1 MRRLKQYLFIILAVT
16 LLMSVC
22 AMPATAAV
30 DEVVSASI
38 PYGTYVYDYN
48 GNPVVTPHAYIPT
61 ATISGEDIGVGELTR
76 PSDMEVDKDGNI
88 YILDRDYTV
97 DMSALTNVADGV
109 VSETPAEEPDTAT
122 EEPAATEATTDDTAA
137 EDTAAEDTAED
148 TTETESES
156 VDTSGFHGRLII
168 LNADYTVKMVL
179 STFVNNGKTDG
190 FAYPEGVTIAHDGTI
205 YVADTKHSRIV
216 RFKQDGTMIRTFV
229 DPELAYVSEDFTYL
243 PTKLAVDGS
252 NNMFVVAEGAKEGQ
266 ILLDEQGEF
275 NGFVGAQQVTYSVV
289 EYAWKNILTD
299 AQGDRMESFVPT
311 EYNNIIIDDSG
322 FLYVTTSAVEEE
334 DIAAAA
340 MSGAA
345 DSKTSPVKRLNPTGN
360 DVLIRKGYFS
370 TIGDISFGYDSLG
383 KPETSV
389 IEDVAL
395 GPNGRYTLLD
405 SRNNRLFT
413 YSSDGEL
420 LYAFSGDGYQIGN
433 SKIPVSIT
441 YRGDDLL
448 MLDQGTGYVTIF
460 EPTKYGTLID
470 EAYYYYKQYDYQNS
484 VAKWDQVLE
493 ENANFDIAYDGK
505 GNACMQEE
513 KYDEA
518 VKYFRYSN
526 NKERYSTALGQQR
539 AALIE
544 DYLLVIAAVV
554 IVVLFLLVKLWGW
567 IHKRNTDPKYADK
580 QGTFLNKVLYGFY
593 IMIHPFDGFWDVK
606 HEKRGSAAAASV
618 IALFLIVARI
628 ISKFFTNYLFN
639 AAYGTKISI
648 MSEILIV
655 AMPLLLWTLSN
666 WCVTT
671 LADGEGSIKDVY
683 VFTSYALLPMAL
695 FTILNTILSHFI
707 VLDEAMYITF
717 FSSLSVIWSGFL
729 IFSGN
734 TQTHRYSVLKSVI
747 SILLA
752 VVGMAIIVFLA
763 LVVFTTY
770 QQIYSF
776 GDSIVKEL
784 TYRI

>member
-1 MRRLKQYLFIILAVT
+1 MRRLKQYLFVILAVA
-16 LLMSVC
+16 LMVSMC
-22 AMPATAAV
+22 AVPASAAV
-30 DEVVSASI
+30 NEVTSAAI

-48 GNPVVTPHAYIPT
+48 GNPVVTPHAYIPS
-61 ATISGEDIGVGELTR
+61 ATISGSGLGIGDMTR
-76 PSDMEVDKDGNI
+76 PSDMEVGADGCI
-88 YILDRDYTV
+88 YILDQDYQV
-97 DMSALTNVADGV
+97 DMSTLTNIADTAMA
-109 VSETPAEEPDTAT
+109 TPAPSEDEAETTDAAT
-122 EEPAATEATTDDTAA
+122 EETADVAAEETTDVAEEEVAA
-137 EDTAAEDTAED
+137 DEGG
-148 TTETESES
+148 ESAS
-156 VDTSGFHGRLII
+156 VDTSGFHGRLIV
-168 LNADYTVKMVL
+168 LNADYSVKMIV
-179 STFVNNGKTDG
+179 STFDNNGKTDG
-190 FAYPEGVTIAHDGTI
+190 FAYPEGVTISHDGTI
-205 YVADTKHSRIV
+205 YIADTQHGRIV
-216 RFKQDGTMIRTFV
+216 RFTKEGKYIKAFDNPDLT
-229 DPELAYVSEDFTYL
+229 YVSDDFTYL
-243 PTKLAVDGS
+243 PKKLSVDGS
-252 NNMFVVAEGAKEGQ
+252 NNMFVVAEGAKEGL
-266 ILLDEQGEF
+266 ILLDDQGKF
-275 NGFVGAQQVTYSVV
+275 SGFVGAQQVTYNVV

-311 EYNNIIIDDSG
+311 EYNNIVIDSSG
-322 FLYVTTSAVEEE
+322 FLYVTTSAVAEE
-334 DIAAAA
+334 DLAAAA
-340 MSGAA
+340 ASGAA
-345 DSKTSPVKRLNPTGN
+345 DSKNSPVKRLNPTGN

-370 TIGDISFGYDSLG
+370 TIGDISFGFDSLG
-383 KPETSV
+383 NPETSV

-420 LYAFSGDGYQIGN
+420 LYAFSGNGYQVGN

-441 YRGDDLL
+441 YRGDELL
-448 MLDQGTGYVTIF
+448 LLDQGTGYVTVF
-460 EPTKYGTLID
+460 KPTKYGTLID
-470 EAYYYYKQYDYQNS
+470 EAYESYKQYDYQKS
-484 VAKWDQVLE
+484 VEKWDQVLE

-539 AALIE
+539 ASLIE
-544 DYLLVIAAVV
+544 NYLLLIAAVV
-554 IVVLFLLVKLWGW
+554 IVLLFLAVKLWGW

-580 QGTFLNKVLYGFY
+580 QGTFLSKVLYGFY
-593 IMIHPFDGFWDVK
+593 IMIHPFDGFWDAK

-655 AMPLLLWTLSN
+655 VMPLLLWTLSN

-683 VFTSYALLPMAL
+683 IFTCYALLPMAL
-695 FTILNTILSHFI
+695 FTIVNTVMSHFI
-707 VLDEAMYITF
+707 ILDEAMYITF
-717 FSSLSVIWSGFL
+717 FGSLGVIWSGFL

-734 TQTHRYSVLKSVI
+734 TQTHRYTVLKSII
-747 SILLA
+747 SIVLA

-763 LVVFTTY
+763 LVIFTTY

>member
-1 MRRLKQYLFIILAVT
+1 MRRLKQYLFVILAIT
-16 LLMSVC
+16 LLVSVC
-22 AMPATAAV
+22 AVPATAAV
-30 DEVVSASI
+30 NETVSATI

-48 GNPVVTPHAYIPT
+48 GNPVVTPHAYIP
-61 ATISGEDIGVGELTR
+61 ALTISGQSLGIGELTR
-76 PSDMEVDKDGNI
+76 PSDMEVDSEGCI
-88 YILDRDYTV
+88 YILDQDYTV
-97 DMSALTNVADGV
+97 DMSVLTNVVDTAITNSDS
-109 VSETPAEEPDTAT
+109 SEEEAESTDTAT
-122 EEPAATEATTDDTAA
+122 EE
-137 EDTAAEDTAED
+137 
-148 TTETESES
+148 TTETVEGTETEEVAEEEVAEDSGESAS

-168 LNADYTVKMVL
+168 LNPDYSVQAVI
-179 STFVNNGKTDG
+179 STFDKNGKTDG
-190 FAYPEGVTIAHDGTI
+190 FAYPEGVTISHDGTI
-205 YVADTKHSRIV
+205 YIADTKHSRII
-216 RFKQDGTMIRTFV
+216 RFTKDGKYIRDFANPDLT
-229 DPELAYVSEDFTYL
+229 YVSEDFTYL
-243 PTKLAVDGS
+243 PSKLAVDTS
-252 NNMFVVAEGAKEGQ
+252 NNMFVVAEGAKEGL
-266 ILLDEQGEF
+266 ILLDDQGEF
-275 NGFVGAQQVTYSVV
+275 SGFVGAQQVTYSVV
-289 EYAWKNILTD
+289 EYAWKNILTVE
-299 AQGDRMESFVPT
+299 QGDRMESFVPT
-311 EYNNIIIDDSG
+311 EYNNIVIDDSG
-322 FLYVTTSAVEEE
+322 FLYVTTSAVAEE
-334 DIAAAA
+334 DLAAAA
-340 MSGAA
+340 ASGAA
-345 DSKTSPVKRLNPTGN
+345 DSKNSPVKRLNPTGN

-370 TIGDISFGYDSLG
+370 TIGDISFGFDSLG
-383 KPETSV
+383 NPETSI

-441 YRGDDLL
+441 YRGDELL
-448 MLDQGTGYVTIF
+448 LLDQGTGYVTVF
-460 EPTKYGTLID
+460 QPTRYGTLID
-470 EAYYYYKQYDYQNS
+470 EAYYSYKQYNYQES
-484 VAKWDQVLE
+484 VEKWDLVLE

-544 DYLLVIAAVV
+544 NYLLLIAAVA
-554 IVVLFLLVKLWGW
+554 IVLLFLLVKLWGW
-567 IHKRNTDPKYADK
+567 INKLNTDPKYADK
-580 QGTFLNKVLYGFY
+580 QGTFLSKVLYGFY

-606 HEKRGSAAAASV
+606 HEKRGNAASASV

-655 AMPLLLWTLSN
+655 VMPLLLWTLSN

-683 VFTSYALLPMAL
+683 VFTCYALLPMAL

-707 VLDEAMYITF
+707 ILDEAMYITF
-717 FSSLSVIWSGFL
+717 FGSLGVIWSGFL
-729 IFSGN
+729 LFSGN
-734 TQTHRYSVLKSVI
+734 TQTHRYTVLKSII
-747 SILLA
+747 SIVLA

-763 LVVFTTY
+763 LVIFTTY